1 MENLSRFLQFFRVR
15 AGSIEAKLPYYLV
28 TRFSGSVKVIT
39 SGGSN
44 KSLRL
49 TAAING
55 GEYFK

>member
-1 MENLSRFLQFFRVR
+1 MEHLSRPTIFPE
-15 AGSIEAKLPYYLV
+15 AEGTEAKLPYYLV

-44 KSLRL
+44 KSLCP

>member
-1 MENLSRFLQFFRVR
+1 MEHLSRPMIFPE
-15 AGSIEAKLPYYLV
+15 AEGTGAKLLYYLV

-39 SGGSN
+39 SRGNN
-44 KSLRL
+44 KSLCP